1 MIRPLAIFC
10 TVLVLML
17 GSTEGWSADFQ
28 TGLNAYKIGN
38 YATAL
43 REFRPLGEQGDA
55 FSQFNLGVMYD
66 NGLGVTENN
75 KEAVKWYKLSAE
87 QGKASAQRK
96 MSKHEKKKDTAE
108 FYG

>member
-10 TVLVLML
+10 TVLVPML

-43 REFRPLGEQGDA
+43 REFRPLGEQGDLLDGH
-55 FSQFNLGVMYD
+55 S
-66 NGLGVTENN
+66 
-75 KEAVKWYKLSAE
+75 EAKGPVAA
-87 QGKASAQRK
+87 ASEHLRHHQ
-96 MSKHEKKKDTAE
+96 E
-108 FYG
+108 